1 VTVSESGAGTSTPPT
16 REPPESGSWVN
27 RGVLGVGTASL
38 FSDASHEM
46 VTSLLPTFVTVSLH
60 AGPGSLGL
68 IEGTSDALT
77 GFAKLLGGPL
87 ANDPRRRGRLA
98 SGGYLGT
105 ALATAGI
112 GLTTAVW
119 QVAALRAFAW
129 ISRGIRSPSRDMLLT
144 SLVAKKQF
152 GRAFGVERAGDN
164 TGAIVGPLLASL
176 LVGVIGLRHTILLSI
191 VPGVLAAVSITVAAR
206 QARRTIG
213 ETPVRRTLKLQLGKL
228 RSAGLGRVLVP
239 IACFEL
245 GNVATTLLILRAT
258 GLLDRGGPAGL
269 TAATSAAI
277 LLYAAHNAVAAGTSL
292 LAGRWCDTRSPRF
305 VFFLGAVAY
314 AVGYAILAVG
324 SRGWPLLLVAFAL
337 AGVGIGFAETAES
350 TAVAQAL
357 PEALRGNGFG
367 ALGLTQALGDLGST
381 AVAGIIWSLISPTA
395 AFGYAAIW
403 MVAAMVTGALLSGTG
418 SGAADPEQG
427 DVAAG
432 ELDADRHGH
441 ATDPE
446 EVEHER

>member
-1 VTVSESGAGTSTPPT
+1 MTVSNEGAAPSPPPPAES
-16 REPPESGSWVN
+16 RSWVN
-27 RGVLGVGTASL
+27 RGVVGVGTASL

-46 VTSLLPTFVTVSLH
+46 VTSLLPTFVTVSLQS
-60 AGPGSLGL
+60 GPGALGL

-105 ALATAGI
+105 AVATAGI

-129 ISRGIRSPSRDMLLT
+129 ISRGIRSPSRGMLLT
-144 SLVAKKQF
+144 SLVAKKQY

-176 LVGVIGLRHTILLSI
+176 LIGVIGLRHTILLSI
-191 VPGVLAAVSITVAAR
+191 IPGMLAAVSITVAAR
-206 QARRTIG
+206 QARRRIG
-213 ETPVRRTLKLQLGKL
+213 ETPVRRTLQLQLGKL
-228 RSAGLGRVLVP
+228 RSAGLGRVLIP

-258 GLLDRGGPAGL
+258 GLLDRGGSAGL

-277 LLYAAHNAVAAGTSL
+277 LLYSAHNAVAAGTSL
-292 LAGRWCDTRSPRF
+292 LAGRWCDTRSPRL
-305 VFFLGAVAY
+305 VFILGAVAY
-314 AVGYAILAVG
+314 AAGYGILAVG
-324 SRGWPLLLVAFAL
+324 SRGWPLLLVAFGL
-337 AGVGIGFAETAES
+337 AGLGIGFAETAES

-357 PEALRGNGFG
+357 PDQLRGNGFG

-381 AVAGIIWSLISPTA
+381 AVAGIIWSLVSPTA

-403 MVAAMVTGALLSGTG
+403 MVAAMVTGVLLAGTG
-418 SGAADPEQG
+418 SDPTDPQPTESAPH
-427 DVAAG
+427 DPVT
-432 ELDADRHGH
+432 DRHG
-441 ATDPE
+441 
-446 EVEHER
+446 